1 MITLRPADARGRT
14 ITRWLDSRH
23 TFSFGGYHDPD
34 HVRYRALRVIND
46 DRVVPG
52 HGFGTHAHRDM
63 EIVTYVLSGQ
73 LRHGDS
79 LGHDG
84 VIEAGQVQRI
94 TAGTGITHSEVNPSA
109 TDPVHFLQ
117 IWIEPR
123 TRGLAPA
130 YEQTA
135 LDALPAAARQIVAGP
150 RGSGAALTIDQDALI
165 VRLLLAAGDEV
176 AYPLAAGRHAWLH
189 VVRGPLTLGQHS
201 LDAGDGAAIT
211 GEAICLRSLGA
222 TEALLFDLG

>member
-1 MITLRPADARGRT
+1 MITLRPAHARGRT
-14 ITRWLDSRH
+14 ITGWLDSRH
-23 TFSFGGYHDPD
+23 TFSFGGYHDPV

-46 DRVVPG
+46 DRVAPG

-63 EIVTYVLSGQ
+63 EIVTYVLTGR

-135 LDALPAAARQIVAGP
+135 LDALPAAGRQIVAGP

-165 VRLLLAAGDEV
+165 VRLILAAGDDV
-176 AYPLAAGRHAWLH
+176 TYPLAAGRHAWLH
-189 VVRGPLTLGQHS
+189 VVRGPLVLGEHTL
-201 LDAGDGAAIT
+201 DTGDGAAIT
-211 GEAICLRSLGA
+211 GEAVSLRSLDA